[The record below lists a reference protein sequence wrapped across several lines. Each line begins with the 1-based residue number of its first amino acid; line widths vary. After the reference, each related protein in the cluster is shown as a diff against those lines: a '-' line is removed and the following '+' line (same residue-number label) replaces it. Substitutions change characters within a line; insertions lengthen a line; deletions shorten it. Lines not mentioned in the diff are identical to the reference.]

1 MVLRKYT
8 IISHENKHVFIY
20 IYQHKHIWQSETVS
34 KKSYLLIKLL
44 NAKNLSNIII
54 LKDLQHSINIFNQD
68 NLYWYIHKH
77 KQYLTS

>member
-1 MVLRKYT
+1 MT
-8 IISHENKHVFIY
+8 IWNSF
-20 IYQHKHIWQSETVS
+20 

-44 NAKNLSNIII
+44 NSKNLSNIII
-54 LKDLQHSINIFNQD
+54 PKHLHHSIYISNQD

>member
-1 MVLRKYT
+1 MT
-8 IISHENKHVFIY
+8 IWNSF
-20 IYQHKHIWQSETVS
+20 
-34 KKSYLLIKLL
+34 KKTYLLIKLL

-54 LKDLQHSINIFNQD
+54 LKDLQHSIYISNQD

>member
-1 MVLRKYT
+1 MT
-8 IISHENKHVFIY
+8 IWNSF
-20 IYQHKHIWQSETVS
+20 

-54 LKDLQHSINIFNQD
+54 LKDLQHSIYISNQA